1 MNKKLKFSLS
11 KITGCNLRRTFR
23 TFFSIFLLF
32 SIVSGII
39 NDILSGNASA
49 DSIGGAI
56 GGLVIVFFL
65 SGLFRSSKKPNSD
78 DGSKETMEE
87 DKDIYDEET
96 LQEFEK
102 YDSEEV
108 VVKEIEKNMK
118 SNNPIKDKESF
129 LVRIFRGRVDRI

>member
-1 MNKKLKFSLS
+1 MNKKPKLSLS
-11 KITGCNLRRTFR
+11 KVIRR
-23 TFFSIFLLF
+23 FFSIFLLF

-39 NDILSGNASA
+39 NDISSGTFSG

-65 SGLFRSSKKPNSD
+65 SGIFRRSKTPNSD
-78 DGSKETMEE
+78 DGSIETIEE

-102 YDSEEV
+102 FDAEEV
-108 VVKEIEKNMK
+108 VVKESETTNKTY
-118 SNNPIKDKESF
+118 NPIKDKESF
-129 LVRIFRGRVDRI
+129 LVRMFRGRTDRI

>member
-1 MNKKLKFSLS
+1 MNKKRKLSLS
-11 KITGCNLRRTFR
+11 VVIRR
-23 TFFSIFLLF
+23 FFSIFLLF

-39 NDILSGNASA
+39 NDILSGTFSS
-49 DSIGGAI
+49 DSIGGAV

-65 SGLFRSSKKPNSD
+65 SGIGRRSKTPTSD
-78 DGSKETMEE
+78 DGSKETVEE

-102 YDSEEV
+102 FDSEEV
-108 VVKEIEKNMK
+108 VVKESETTNKTY
-118 SNNPIKDKESF
+118 NPIKDKDSF

>member
-1 MNKKLKFSLS
+1 MNKKPKLSLS
-11 KITGCNLRRTFR
+11 TVIRR
-23 TFFSIFLLF
+23 FFSIFLLF
-32 SIVSGII
+32 SIVSGLI
-39 NDILSGNASA
+39 NDILSGTFSG

-65 SGLFRSSKKPNSD
+65 SGIFRRSKTPNSD
-78 DGSKETMEE
+78 DGPKETMEE

-108 VVKEIEKNMK
+108 VVKEIEKNNK
-118 SNNPIKDKESF
+118 SYNPIKDKESF

>member
-1 MNKKLKFSLS
+1 MNKKPKLSLS
-11 KITGCNLRRTFR
+11 TVIRR
-23 TFFSIFLLF
+23 FFSIFLLF

-39 NDILSGNASA
+39 NDILSGTFSG
-49 DSIGGAI
+49 DSIGGAV

-65 SGLFRSSKKPNSD
+65 SGIGRRSKAPTSD
-78 DGSKETMEE
+78 DDPKETREE

-102 YDSEEV
+102 FDSEEV
-108 VVKEIEKNMK
+108 VVKESETTKK
-118 SNNPIKDKESF
+118 PYNPIKDKESF

>member
-1 MNKKLKFSLS
+1 MNKKPKPSFSLVV
-11 KITGCNLRRTFR
+11 RR
-23 TFFSIFLLF
+23 FFSIFLLF

-39 NDILSGNASA
+39 NDILSGTFSS
-49 DSIGGAI
+49 DSIGGAV

-65 SGLFRSSKKPNSD
+65 SGIFRRSKTPNSD
-78 DGSKETMEE
+78 DGSKETIEE

-108 VVKEIEKNMK
+108 VVKEIEKNNK
-118 SNNPIKDKESF
+118 SYNPIKDKESF

>member
-1 MNKKLKFSLS
+1 MNKKPKPSFSLV
-11 KITGCNLRRTFR
+11 IRR
-23 TFFSIFLLF
+23 FFSIFLLF

-39 NDILSGNASA
+39 NDILSGTFSS
-49 DSIGGAI
+49 DSIGGAV

-65 SGLFRSSKKPNSD
+65 SGIFRRSKTPNSD
-78 DGSKETMEE
+78 DGAKETMEE

-108 VVKEIEKNMK
+108 VVKESEITNK
-118 SNNPIKDKESF
+118 SYNPIKDKESF

>member
-1 MNKKLKFSLS
+1 MNKKPKLSLS
-11 KITGCNLRRTFR
+11 KVIRR
-23 TFFSIFLLF
+23 FFSIFLLF

-39 NDILSGNASA
+39 NDILSGTFSG
-49 DSIGGAI
+49 DSIGGAV

-65 SGLFRSSKKPNSD
+65 SGIGRRSKTPTSD

-108 VVKEIEKNMK
+108 VVKESETTNKTY
-118 SNNPIKDKESF
+118 NPIKDKDSF

>member
-1 MNKKLKFSLS
+1 MNKKPKLSLS
-11 KITGCNLRRTFR
+11 KVIRR
-23 TFFSIFLLF
+23 FFSIFLLF

-39 NDILSGNASA
+39 NDILSGTFSG
-49 DSIGGAI
+49 DSIGGAV

-65 SGLFRSSKKPNSD
+65 SGIGRRSKTPTSD

-102 YDSEEV
+102 FDSEEV
-108 VVKEIEKNMK
+108 VVKESETTNK
-118 SNNPIKDKESF
+118 SYNPIKDKDSF

>member
-1 MNKKLKFSLS
+1 MNKKPKLSLS
-11 KITGCNLRRTFR
+11 KVIRR
-23 TFFSIFLLF
+23 FFSIFLLF

-39 NDILSGNASA
+39 NDILSGTFSG
-49 DSIGGAI
+49 DSIGGAV

-65 SGLFRSSKKPNSD
+65 SGIGRRSKTPTSD
-78 DGSKETMEE
+78 DGPKETMEE

-102 YDSEEV
+102 FDSEEV
-108 VVKEIEKNMK
+108 VVKESKTTNK
-118 SNNPIKDKESF
+118 TYNPIKDKDSF

>member
-1 MNKKLKFSLS
+1 MNKKPKPSFSLVV
-11 KITGCNLRRTFR
+11 RR
-23 TFFSIFLLF
+23 FFSIFLLF

-39 NDILSGNASA
+39 NDILSGTFSG
-49 DSIGGAI
+49 DSIGGAV

-65 SGLFRSSKKPNSD
+65 SGIFRTSKTPNSN

-102 YDSEEV
+102 FDSEEV
-108 VVKEIEKNMK
+108 VVKESKTTNK
-118 SNNPIKDKESF
+118 SYNPIKDKESF

>member
-1 MNKKLKFSLS
+1 MNKKPKPSFSLV
-11 KITGCNLRRTFR
+11 IRR
-23 TFFSIFLLF
+23 FFSIFLLF

-39 NDILSGNASA
+39 NDILSGTFSS
-49 DSIGGAI
+49 DSIGGAV

-65 SGLFRSSKKPNSD
+65 SGIFRRSKTPNSD
-78 DGSKETMEE
+78 DGAKETMEE

-108 VVKEIEKNMK
+108 VVKETEITNK
-118 SNNPIKDKESF
+118 SYNPIKDKESF
-129 LVRIFRGRVDRI
+129 LVRIFRGRTDRI

>member
-1 MNKKLKFSLS
+1 MNKKTKLSLS
-11 KITGCNLRRTFR
+11 IVFRR
-23 TFFSIFLLF
+23 FFSIFLLF

-39 NDILSGNASA
+39 NDILSGTFSG
-49 DSIGGAI
+49 DSIGGAV

-65 SGLFRSSKKPNSD
+65 SGIGRRSQTPTSD
-78 DGSKETMEE
+78 DGPKETMEE

-108 VVKEIEKNMK
+108 VVKESKTTNK
-118 SNNPIKDKESF
+118 SYNPIKDKDSF

>member
-1 MNKKLKFSLS
+1 MNKKPKLSFS
-11 KITGCNLRRTFR
+11 KVIRR
-23 TFFSIFLLF
+23 FFSIFLLF

-39 NDILSGNASA
+39 NDILSGTFSG
-49 DSIGGAI
+49 DSIGGAV

-65 SGLFRSSKKPNSD
+65 SGIGRRSKTPNSD
-78 DGSKETMEE
+78 DGSKETVEE

-102 YDSEEV
+102 FDSEEV
-108 VVKEIEKNMK
+108 VVKESETTNKTY
-118 SNNPIKDKESF
+118 NPIKDKESF

>member
-1 MNKKLKFSLS
+1 MNKKPKLSLS
-11 KITGCNLRRTFR
+11 TVIRR
-23 TFFSIFLLF
+23 FFSIFLLF

-39 NDILSGNASA
+39 NDILSGTFSG
-49 DSIGGAI
+49 DSIGGAV

-65 SGLFRSSKKPNSD
+65 SGIGRRSKAPTSD
-78 DGSKETMEE
+78 DGPKETMEE

-102 YDSEEV
+102 FDSEEV
-108 VVKEIEKNMK
+108 VVKESEITNK
-118 SNNPIKDKESF
+118 SYNPIKDKDSF

>member
-1 MNKKLKFSLS
+1 MNKKPKLSLS
-11 KITGCNLRRTFR
+11 TVIRR
-23 TFFSIFLLF
+23 FFSIFLLF
-32 SIVSGII
+32 SIISGIV
-39 NDILSGNASA
+39 NDILSGTFSG
-49 DSIGGAI
+49 DSIGGAV

-65 SGLFRSSKKPNSD
+65 SGIGRRSKTPTSD
-78 DGSKETMEE
+78 DGPKETMEE

-108 VVKEIEKNMK
+108 VVKESKTTNK
-118 SNNPIKDKESF
+118 TYNPIKDKDSF

>member
-1 MNKKLKFSLS
+1 MSQKPKLSLS
-11 KITGCNLRRTFR
+11 KVIRR
-23 TFFSIFLLF
+23 FFSIFLLF

-39 NDILSGNASA
+39 NDILSGTFSG
-49 DSIGGAI
+49 DSIGGAV

-65 SGLFRSSKKPNSD
+65 SGIGRRSKTPTSD
-78 DGSKETMEE
+78 DGSKETVEE

-102 YDSEEV
+102 FDSEEV
-108 VVKEIEKNMK
+108 VVKESETTNKTY
-118 SNNPIKDKESF
+118 NPIKDKDSF

>member
-1 MNKKLKFSLS
+1 MNKKPKLSLS
-11 KITGCNLRRTFR
+11 KVIRR
-23 TFFSIFLLF
+23 FFSIFLLF

-39 NDILSGNASA
+39 NDILSGTFSG
-49 DSIGGAI
+49 DSIGGAV

-65 SGLFRSSKKPNSD
+65 SGIGRRSKIPNSD

-108 VVKEIEKNMK
+108 VVKESETTNKTY
-118 SNNPIKDKESF
+118 NPIKDKDSF

>member
-1 MNKKLKFSLS
+1 MNKKPKLSLS
-11 KITGCNLRRTFR
+11 VVIRR
-23 TFFSIFLLF
+23 FFSIFLLF

-39 NDILSGNASA
+39 NDILSGTFSG
-49 DSIGGAI
+49 DSIGGAV

-65 SGLFRSSKKPNSD
+65 SGIGRRSKTPTSD
-78 DGSKETMEE
+78 DGSKETVEE

-108 VVKEIEKNMK
+108 VVKEIEKNNK
-118 SNNPIKDKESF
+118 SYNPIKDKESF

>member
-1 MNKKLKFSLS
+1 MNKKPKLSLS
-11 KITGCNLRRTFR
+11 KVIRR
-23 TFFSIFLLF
+23 FFSIFLLF

-39 NDILSGNASA
+39 NDILSGTFSS

-65 SGLFRSSKKPNSD
+65 SGIGRRSKAPTSD
-78 DGSKETMEE
+78 DDPKETTEE

-102 YDSEEV
+102 FDSEEV
-108 VVKEIEKNMK
+108 VVKESEITNK
-118 SNNPIKDKESF
+118 SYNPIKDKDSF